1 MNTKEY
7 RAAWARTP
15 KGRYGA
21 HRKNAKRRGIP
32 FLLTFDQWLHIWGDK
47 LDRCGK
53 HAGQYVMARFGDSGP
68 YAVGNVE
75 IVTVEQ
81 NHRAIR
87 GVLHR
92 DCQFSSRWLQHCL
105 KRMAASQ

>member
-1 MNTKEY
+1 
-7 RAAWARTP
+7 
-15 KGRYGA
+15 
-21 HRKNAKRRGIP
+21 
-32 FLLTFDQWLHIWGDK
+32 
-47 LDRCGK
+47 
-53 HAGQYVMARFGDSGP
+53 
-68 YAVGNVE
+68 
-75 IVTVEQ
+75 VTVEQ